1 MSTTQTLQFSIPALN
16 EGEVYAGAVFGPDG
30 RGHHVILLPETKP
43 ECKWKDAMEFA
54 AAAGGD
60 LPSRIELQMLYH
72 HAKSHFDKDW
82 YWSNETYEFNDAYAW
97 CQHFYYGGQSIYRK
111 DSNHCRARAVRRLII
126 Q

>member
-16 EGEVYAGAVFGPDG
+16 EGEVYAGAVFSPDG
-30 RGHHVILLPETKP
+30 RGHHVVLLPETKP
-43 ECKWKDAMEFA
+43 DCTWKDAMEFA

-82 YWSNETYEFNDAYAW
+82 YWSNETYEFNGAYAW
-97 CQHFYYGGQSIYRK
+97 FQGFGNGTQGNGHKG
-111 DSNHCRARAVRRLII
+111 DNDCRARAVRRLII